1 MNLESVFAQLNL
13 TKEHAEVYFAN
24 LEWGDTIIT
33 NIARKSKIP
42 RTTVYLLMED
52 LLAIGLITQRL
63 EQNKTI
69 YSAADP
75 HILEILL
82 QKKALEVSSSLQH
95 VNESMNNL
103 KAIQNANPKKPK
115 VEYLEGAEGIMQ
127 AYDRSL
133 EAKELWVQCLTE
145 EYTKIVPEKYMNEY
159 FDKLFKKSNTKTKE
173 ILKLEDEA
181 YVSEYGSEKN
191 LQLRVPVK
199 QKTETDFWV
208 YDSKVTFVSFNPD
221 KPYALIIEDEGIA
234 QAMKHM
240 FDLAWKQAAVVDPGV
255 KAGQKVKTEF

>member
-1 MNLESVFAQLNL
+1 MNLESVFIQLGL
-13 TKEHAEVYFAN
+13 TIEHQRVYVAN
-24 LEWGDTIIT
+24 LEWGETIIT

-69 YSAADP
+69 YIAADP
-75 HILEILL
+75 EIIEILL
-82 QKKALEVSSSLQH
+82 QKRALEISNSLKQLH
-95 VNESMNNL
+95 ESMNNL

-115 VEYLEGAEGIMQ
+115 VEYLEGADGIMQ

-145 EYTKIVPEKYMNEY
+145 EYTKIVPEKFMNEY

-181 YVSEYGSEKN
+181 YISEYSSDKN

-208 YDSKVTFVSFNPD
+208 YDNKVTFVSFNQD
-221 KPYALIIEDEGIA
+221 KQYALIVEDEGIA

-240 FDLAWKQAAVVDPGV
+240 FDLAWKQAAAVDPRI
-255 KAGQKVKTEF
+255 KAGQRVKTEF